1 MNNFAN
7 HDILSN
13 MYKGIEIAPP
23 HLRYDDSHNV
33 RTPKKLVHEIL
44 DQLDVH
50 NKTILVI
57 FNVEWMF
64 SLVYHY
70 GVDPKNITFYSDHW
84 MKSEYAKH
92 IGIEVINSLMTDRKF
107 DIVVGNPPFSKG
119 RKLLY
124 PQFFK
129 DSLDLAELVV
139 MIMPYSENSNG
150 VKVKSHNKL
159 IKTHSIS
166 ISENITNHFK
176 NVGVSDMRYIIAS
189 KDQINDIVDDSFQYE
204 EILLDN
210 ARLPTPIRGMIGL
223 NMRIN
228 EDPAGVTGIYT
239 IHRGNKVIIKKY
251 KPEVA
256 NKVKKS
262 MNSTSPWFVLIQ
274 ENPSRGRFNTAV
286 IKNDGMIWGSKIF
299 ALESS
304 SEDEANKLA
313 EWLVSDVIQEEVRKF
328 LKEKKTYA
336 ISQEMIKKLP
346 NYK

>member
-7 HDILSN
+7 HDTLSKL
-13 MYKGIEIAPP
+13 YKVIDVAPP

-44 DQLDVH
+44 DQVDVH

-70 GVDPKNITFYSDHW
+70 GVNPKNITFYSDHW
-84 MKSEYAKH
+84 IKSEYAKR
-92 IGIEVINSLMTDRKF
+92 IGIEVINSLMIDRKF

-119 RKLLY
+119 KQLLY

-139 MIMPYSENSNG
+139 MIMPYNILAG
-150 VKVKSHNKL
+150 GKVKSHNKL
-159 IKTHSIS
+159 LKTHSIS

-176 NVGVSDMRYIIAS
+176 NVGVPDMRYIIAS
-189 KDQINDIVDDSFQYE
+189 KDQINDIVEDSFQYE
-204 EILLDN
+204 EILPDN
-210 ARLPTPIRGMIGL
+210 ARLPTPIRGMISL
-223 NMRIN
+223 TASIN
-228 EDPAGVTGIYT
+228 QDPNGVTGIYA
-239 IHRGNKVIIKKY
+239 IHRGNKIIYKKY
-251 KPEVA
+251 RTEVT
-256 NKVKKS
+256 KQVKKS
-262 MNSTSPWFVLIQ
+262 MNSTSPWFVLLNT
-274 ENPSRGRFNTAV
+274 EPSKGLFNTAV
-286 IKNDGMIWGSKIF
+286 IKNDGILWCHKVL

-313 EWLVSDVIQEEVRKF
+313 EWLVSDVIQQEVRKL
-328 LKEKKTYA
+328 LKVKGSYT